1 MQAEPWSL
9 PDSNPLYSAL
19 LQPATVVHSPYTF
32 QGYEEV
38 PRQPDSTG
46 LDPLPESS
54 SASSKPLRE
63 CTTDASSSTAHPAHS
78 LPPPLC
84 ASQGLDCGVL
94 PLSRASLPAENVAEV
109 EDAAAV
115 PHRSNGPASDP
126 FTNAAAHKQGCSVS
140 WDESHAPARQQS
152 FTSGMSRKPDVWRRY
167 GSKVSPREALRQ
179 LQAFTFAQPVPL
191 PQTPRAGVGLPAPL
205 AASSSHDPPSSP
217 FSN

>member
-115 PHRSNGPASDP
+115 PHRS
-126 FTNAAAHKQGCSVS
+126 VS